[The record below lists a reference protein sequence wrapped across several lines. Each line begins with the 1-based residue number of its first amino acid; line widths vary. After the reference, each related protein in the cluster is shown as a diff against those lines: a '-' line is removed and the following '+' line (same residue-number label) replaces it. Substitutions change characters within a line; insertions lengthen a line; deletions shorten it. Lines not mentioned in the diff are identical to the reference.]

1 MPVVRNF
8 LSLKRWRLNVTD
20 SLDPIGAIEEKV
32 VVEAITADVMEVP
45 REVDLVEAIITEKI
59 PLVVTTLTRVAPTV
73 MVEVAITRE
82 EAEEEG
88 AVVDTK
94 GAKANDGTEM
104 TATKVAA
111 AAAVAATKVRV
122 QVLIRVA
129 VRDAESMARKALEAA
144 VATVDGTNSAT

>member
-73 MVEVAITRE
+73 MGEVAITRE

-94 GAKANDGTEM
+94 GARYIVEDLTPEWDGGSRGRVK
-104 TATKVAA
+104 TKG
-111 AAAVAATKVRV
+111 KR
-122 QVLIRVA
+122 
-129 VRDAESMARKALEAA
+129 
-144 VATVDGTNSAT
+144 GTGWTT

>member
-1 MPVVRNF
+1 MPAVRNF

-20 SLDPIGAIEEKV
+20 SLDPIEAIEEKV

-111 AAAVAATKVRV
+111 AVAATKVRV

-129 VRDAESMARKALEAA
+129 VRDAGSMVRKPLEAA
-144 VATVDGTNSAT
+144 AATVDGTNSAT